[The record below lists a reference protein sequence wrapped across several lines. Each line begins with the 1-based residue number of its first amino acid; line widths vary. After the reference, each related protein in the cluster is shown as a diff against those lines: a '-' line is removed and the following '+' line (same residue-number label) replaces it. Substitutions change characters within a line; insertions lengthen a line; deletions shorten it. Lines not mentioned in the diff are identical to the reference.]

1 METVVQ
7 SRKSFFFWFSNR
19 DNDAGGRSA
28 WSKGCHINGIDSSKS
43 SLVGRT
49 ARHKARTSDVSMASS
64 AARRPW
70 TVIVPMGLEMLLGT
84 VWTVWRA
91 VMGMV
96 NNVSPA

>member
-7 SRKSFFFWFSNR
+7 SRESFFFWFSNR

-49 ARHKARTSDVSMASS
+49 ARHRARPSDVSMASW

-70 TVIVPMGLEMLLGT
+70 TVVVPMGLEMLLGT